1 MTKEFDIQQSYLG
14 RQQSPAIENL
24 MNRAIHDVLKD
35 LLSEG
40 YLYQNRSIDLA
51 PLVAKA
57 DDVYSATALED
68 EFTHRPWTPYSLN
81 RGFTTVEQS
90 FTDRRPTDAL
100 GIPARK
106 MHLMFVIPTI
116 VTWCFKCK
124 ATELH
129 DSIPHLALSP
139 YHINPEAIKEPL
151 GYQTLL
157 FNFQC
162 QKCKC
167 APITFMIRRE
177 LLKLQLCG
185 RSKPYFPVV
194 PREIPKA
201 LRQIYS
207 ASVGAVACGDLPA
220 GFYHLRTLMEHHM
233 KAACGIATEQQLDGT
248 DLCQRYN
255 KTLEP
260 IVAERAS
267 LTKFFSNCC
276 ANLHNRTGSQDEFKK
291 GLQLIEGH
299 FKLIENLNALHS
311 D

>member
-1 MTKEFDIQQSYLG
+1 MKTEFDIQQSYLG
-14 RQQSPAIENL
+14 RQQSPEVENI
-24 MNRAIHDVLKD
+24 MGRAIHDVLKA

-40 YLYQNRSIDLA
+40 YLYQNRSIDLT
-51 PLVAKA
+51 PVIAKA
-57 DDVYSATALED
+57 DHEYSSMALED
-68 EFTHRPWTPYSLN
+68 EFTHRPWTPYSQN
-81 RGFTTVEQS
+81 RGFTTVERS
-90 FTDRRPTDAL
+90 LTNLKPTDDL
-100 GIPARK
+100 RIPARE

-116 VTWCFKCK
+116 TTWCSKCK
-124 ATELH
+124 NTERH

-139 YHINPEAIKEPL
+139 YHINPEAIKEPV

-157 FNFQC
+157 FNLQC
-162 QKCKC
+162 QKCKS
-167 APITFMIRRE
+167 APITFMVRRE

-185 RSKPYFPVV
+185 RSEPYFPAV

-201 LRQIYS
+201 LREIYS

-220 GFYHLRTLMEHHM
+220 GFYHLRTLLEHHM
-233 KAACGIATEQQLDGT
+233 KAVCGIATEQQLDGT

-267 LTKFFSNCC
+267 LSRFYSDCC
-276 ANLHNRTGSQDEFKK
+276 ANLHNRTGTQDEFKK
-291 GLQLIEGH
+291 GLQLIEVH

>member
-1 MTKEFDIQQSYLG
+1 MTNEFDIQQSYLG
-14 RQQSPAIENL
+14 RQQSPEVENV
-24 MNRAIHDVLKD
+24 MGRAIHEVLKA

-51 PLVAKA
+51 PVMAKA
-57 DDVYSATALED
+57 DRAYSATALED
-68 EFTHRPWTPYSLN
+68 EFTHRPWTPYSQN
-81 RGFTTVEQS
+81 RGFTSVERN
-90 FTDRRPTDAL
+90 FTNLRPTDAL
-100 GIPARK
+100 GIPARE

-116 VTWCFKCK
+116 MTWCSKCK
-124 ATELH
+124 STELH

-151 GYQTLL
+151 GYETLL
-157 FNFQC
+157 FNLQC
-162 QKCKC
+162 QKCKS
-167 APITFMIRRE
+167 APITFMVRRE

-185 RSKPYFPVV
+185 RSRPYFPAV

-201 LRQIYS
+201 LREIYS

-220 GFYHLRTLMEHHM
+220 GFYHLRTLLEHHM
-233 KAACGIATEQQLDGT
+233 KAVCGITTEQQLDGT

-255 KTLEP
+255 KALEP
-260 IVAERAS
+260 MVAERAS
-267 LTKFFSNCC
+267 LSKFFSDCC
-276 ANLHNRTGSQDEFKK
+276 ANLHKRTGRQDEFKK
-291 GLQLIEGH
+291 GLELIEVH

>member
-1 MTKEFDIQQSYLG
+1 MRNEFDIQQTYFS
-14 RQQSPAIENL
+14 RQQSPEIENI
-24 MNRAIHDVLKD
+24 MGAAIHDVLKA

-51 PLVAKA
+51 PVMAKA
-57 DDVYSATALED
+57 DHDYSATALED
-68 EFTHRPWTPYSLN
+68 EFTHRPWTPYSQN
-81 RGFTTVEQS
+81 RGFTSVERN
-90 FTDRRPTDAL
+90 FTSLRPTDAL
-100 GIPARK
+100 GIPARE

-116 VTWCFKCK
+116 VTWCSKCRN
-124 ATELH
+124 TELH
-129 DSIPHLALSP
+129 DSIPHLALNP
-139 YHINPEAIKEPL
+139 YHINPEAIKELL

-162 QKCKC
+162 QKCKSP
-167 APITFMIRRE
+167 PITFMVRRE

-185 RSKPYFPVV
+185 RSKPYFPVI

-201 LRQIYS
+201 FRQIYS
-207 ASVGAVACGDLPA
+207 ASVEAAACGDLPA
-220 GFYHLRTLMEHHM
+220 GFYHMRTLLEHQM
-233 KAACGIATEQQLDGT
+233 KTACGIAIEQQLDGG

-267 LTKFFSNCC
+267 LSKLFSDCC
-276 ANLHNRTGSQDEFKK
+276 ANLHNRTGSKDEFKK